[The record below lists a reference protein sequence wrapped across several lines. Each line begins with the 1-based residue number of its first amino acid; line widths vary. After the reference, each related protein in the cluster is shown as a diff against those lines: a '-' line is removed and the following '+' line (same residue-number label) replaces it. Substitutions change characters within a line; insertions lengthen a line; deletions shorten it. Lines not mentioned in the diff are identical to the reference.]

1 MPVYAREKLRDG
13 HRFDGPAIVEQ
24 YDCTT
29 VVCPE
34 QSVLVDAG
42 GNLVITVRDGA

>member
-1 MPVYAREKLRDG
+1 MDVYARNRLRPA

-24 YDCTT
+24 YDATT

-34 QSVLVDAG
+34 QTVAVDDF
-42 GNLVITVRDGA
+42 GNLIVTGTRT